1 MFHFFFDQS
10 DYLSTIRAFE
20 HHHHATH
27 HFPFAILG
35 GSPVAHG
42 TSILYTGY
50 IAYQDGNAVLVLDDN
65 FLDVCQ
71 GIDHPHAP
79 NKISVGLF
87 INVRSTG
94 IFIVAPQGIK
104 DLYHGSVHAAQFIG
118 LYGYLV
124 LFEHTP
130 QRVHLRHSFGANQL
144 GFDDPVLDRAQVH
157 GIVLLF
163 KTFFGK
169 NDVLINLPQT
179 RADRGHFGYPQT
191 GWDIVL
197 RFLEALG
204 YLGTCPIDV
213 DFLFKYNRHY
223 AQTKATDGTQLQ
235 HFRNGLN
242 RLFDGVG
249 DELLH
254 FLRSQ
259 GGRRSDDLY
268 LIIGDVRQGIDGQS
282 G

>member
-1 MFHFFFDQS
+1 M
-10 DYLSTIRAFE
+10 
-20 HHHHATH
+20 
-27 HFPFAILG
+27 
-35 GSPVAHG
+35 
-42 TSILYTGY
+42 
-50 IAYQDGNAVLVLDDN
+50 VLDDN

-104 DLYHGSVHAAQFIG
+104 NLHHGGVHAAQFIG
-118 LYGYLV
+118 LYRDLI

-169 NDVLINLPQT
+169 NDVLVNFPQT
-179 RADRGHFGYPQT
+179 RADRGHFGHPQT

-197 RFLEALG
+197 RFFEALRN
-204 YLGTCPIDV
+204 LCPGPINV
-213 DFLFKYNRHY
+213 YRFFKNYGDY
-223 AQTKATDGTQLQ
+223 AQAKAADGAQLDY
-235 HFRNGLN
+235 FWNGLY
-242 RLFDGVG
+242 RLFDGVS

-259 GGRRSDDLY
+259 GGRRSNDLY
-268 LIIGDVRQGIDGQS
+268 LIIGDIRQGINGQS